1 MGSPADD
8 SGTGQ
13 DMVVRVDAVQAERLI
28 AEGIR
33 TLDVL
38 PADVYRKVHLPG
50 ATSLPLESFEPT
62 QAQSFDKSE
71 PLLVYCYDQ
80 HCDLSARASV
90 RLEKMGFERVHDLI
104 GGRAAWTALGLPTEG
119 EVGDQGRV
127 GQYVDKAPAV
137 LIDETI
143 SEVAALGE
151 HRFPTPVVDTDGV
164 LLGAVEPAAIELPAS
179 TPVRD
184 VMLPAPRTIRP
195 EGRVDEVVEQL
206 RRDRLDHILVT
217 AVNGVLF
224 GRVVTDQL
232 PQQRDQ

>member
-1 MGSPADD
+1 
-8 SGTGQ
+8 
-13 DMVVRVDAVQAERLI
+13 MVARVDAVQAERLI

-33 TLDVL
+33 ILDVL

-50 ATSLPLESFEPT
+50 ATNLPLESFEPT
-62 QAQSFDKSE
+62 QVETFDKSE
-71 PLLVYCYDQ
+71 PLLVYCFDQ

-90 RLEKMGFERVHDLI
+90 RLEELGFEHVHDLI

-119 EVGDQGRV
+119 EIGDQERI

-137 LIDETI
+137 LIDETLSDVI
-143 SEVAALGE
+143 DLGE
-151 HRFPTPVVDTDGV
+151 HRFPTPVVDSDGV
-164 LLGAVEPAAIELPAS
+164 LLGAVEPSATELPAS
-179 TPVRD
+179 TPVRE
-184 VMLPAPRTIRP
+184 VMEPAPRTIRP

-206 RRDRLDHILVT
+206 RRDRLDHIFVT

-232 PQQRDQ
+232 PQQRDR

>member
-8 SGTGQ
+8 PGTGQ
-13 DMVVRVDAVQAERLI
+13 DMVARVDAVQAERLI

-33 TLDVL
+33 TIDVL
-38 PADVYRKVHLPG
+38 PVEVFRKVHLPG
-50 ATSLPLESFEPT
+50 AKSLPLEMFEPS
-62 QAQSFDKSE
+62 QVDSYEKSA
-71 PLLVYCYDQ
+71 PLLVYCFDQ

-90 RLEKMGFERVHDLI
+90 RLEEMGFEHVHDLI

-119 EVGDQGRV
+119 EIGDQRRV

-137 LIDETI
+137 LIDDTI
-143 SEVAALGE
+143 SDVVALGE
-151 HRFPTPVVDTDGV
+151 SRLPTPVVDADGV
-164 LLGAVEPAAIELPAS
+164 LLGAVEPSATERSAA

-184 VMLPAPRTIRP
+184 VMIPAPRTIRP

-206 RRDRLDHILVT
+206 RRDGLDHIFVT

-224 GRVVTDQL
+224 GRVITAEL
-232 PQQRDQ
+232 PH